1 VHSGGAWAPVMITEH
16 LALLNSLVE
25 QDEPFA
31 LASVVRAEKPT
42 SAKPGAVAIVTL
54 DGMLRGWVGGSC
66 AEPSVRKEAL
76 RSLADGKPR
85 LLRLC
90 PPESLGVGTQE
101 GVVEIALTCISGG
114 TYEIYI
120 EPQLV
125 QPRLVVVGHLATAES
140 LVKLGKAMG
149 YPISVMGYETSS
161 ERFPGAAQILDHID
175 FSTLQLTPR
184 TYIVVASHGNYDE
197 EALVAALQTPASYV
211 SLVASP
217 KRAQA
222 ILQYL
227 RDSDLPAGWEE
238 RFKFPAGLDFGAVTA
253 DEIALSI
260 LAEIVMFHRRRTGQ
274 HIQKLMDQESAAAPE
289 TAIDPVCGMA
299 VEIATARYTLEYQG
313 KVYHFCAAGCR
324 HTFERNPT
332 NYLMK
337 E

>member
-1 VHSGGAWAPVMITEH
+1 MITEH
-16 LALLNSLVE
+16 LELLNSLVE
-25 QDEPFA
+25 QGEPFA

-42 SAKPGAVAIVTL
+42 SAKPGAAAIITL
-54 DGMLRGWVGGSC
+54 DGTLRGWVGGSC

-76 RSLADGKPR
+76 RSLADGQPR

-90 PPESLGVGTQE
+90 PPESLGVGAQE

-125 QPRLVVVGHLATAES
+125 QPRLVVVGHLATTES
-140 LVKLGKAMG
+140 MVKLGRAMG
-149 YPISVMGYETSS
+149 YPVSVVGYETSA
-161 ERFPGAAQILDHID
+161 ERFPGAVQILDHID
-175 FSTLQLTPR
+175 FSALRITAR

-197 EALVAALQTPASYV
+197 EALVAALRTPTPYV

-222 ILQYL
+222 VLQYL

-238 RFKFPAGLDFGAVTA
+238 RFKFPAGLDFGAITA

-260 LAEIVMFHRRRTGQ
+260 LAEIVQFHRRRTEQ
-274 HIQKLMDQESAAAPE
+274 QIQQLLEAESAPTSE
-289 TAIDPVCGMA
+289 IAIDPICGMT
-299 VEIATARYTLEYQG
+299 VEVGTARYTLEHQG
-313 KVYHFCAAGCR
+313 RIYYFCTAGCR
-324 HTFERNPT
+324 HTFERNPE
-332 NYLMK
+332 NYRMK